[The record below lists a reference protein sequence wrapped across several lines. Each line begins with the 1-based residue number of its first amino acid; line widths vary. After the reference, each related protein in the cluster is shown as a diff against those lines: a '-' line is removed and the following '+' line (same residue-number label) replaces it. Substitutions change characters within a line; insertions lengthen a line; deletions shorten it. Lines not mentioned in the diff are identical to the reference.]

1 LEEFGE
7 GDDLEAGVGS
17 AETVFEATD
26 GGGLPFH
33 RAGRNGGTN
42 EDADGRFLALHGAV
56 QVTDHL
62 YVDVVAALDRDQ
74 RLLGRAAV
82 GLEVDQAVDAGV
94 GPLLLAT
101 VRNALPLSFKVFSSH
116 KLQI

>member
-1 LEEFGE
+1 MGE
-7 GDDLEAGVGS
+7 VADHG
-17 AETVFEATD
+17 
-26 GGGLPFH
+26 
-33 RAGRNGGTN
+33 
-42 EDADGRFLALHGAV
+42 DADVG
-56 QVTDHL
+56 
-62 YVDVVAALDRDQ
+62 AALDRDD

-94 GPLLLAT
+94 GTLLLAT